1 MDQSSANPVLA
12 FLLSRRS
19 HPAAALRAPAP
30 DDQTLGTLLTAA
42 ARVPDHGKLEPW
54 RFLVI
59 EPGARARLAAL
70 LRARGEALAIDPAKI
85 EKSAQSWL
93 NAPMIVAVISTPRPS
108 DKVPE
113 VEQLLSAG
121 GVCLGLVNA
130 ALASGWG
137 AAWITGWAAFDR
149 VFVETGLGLTAG
161 EQIAGFI
168 HLGRGETPPV
178 ERPRPDV
185 ATLTTRLEK

>member
-59 EPGARARLAAL
+59 EPGARVRLAAL

-93 NAPMIVAVISTPRPS
+93 NAPMIVAVISTPKPS
-108 DKVPE
+108 DKVP
-113 VEQLLSAG
+113 
-121 GVCLGLVNA
+121 
-130 ALASGWG
+130 
-137 AAWITGWAAFDR
+137 
-149 VFVETGLGLTAG
+149 
-161 EQIAGFI
+161 
-168 HLGRGETPPV
+168 RGEPQPSKASV
-178 ERPRPDV
+178 KPRVVSGSSKKRSLDV
-185 ATLTTRLEK
+185 AMPETSSAAAVKCEVINRLV